1 MADPY
6 YSRYAA
12 PEGGI
17 TDTRAA
23 FPGYLTAEGSALASR
38 SLWDGGNLRTSAEI
52 GKSDIL
58 HLSRDYGLGDYARIS
73 SHATSG
79 VGGLTSGASV
89 RAFTP
94 LEDTSL
100 VRRDAALGVKP
111 GFVDYER
118 PDPLRKSEVLPADES
133 NMLFVDGLPKDCT
146 RREVAHLFRPFIGFQ
161 EIRVVHKEA
170 RRSGDEAYVLCFVE
184 FNDSKCALTAME
196 ALQGYKF
203 DDKKP
208 DAPVLR
214 IQFAKFPFQPASRD
228 ERRHGNAH

>member
-1 MADPY
+1 MADSY

-12 PEGGI
+12 AER
-17 TDTRAA
+17 DAQAA
-23 FPGYLTAEGSALASR
+23 FPGYLASEGSALASR
-38 SLWDGGNLRTSAEI
+38 SSWDGGNLRSSAEF

-58 HLSRDYGLGDYARIS
+58 PLSRDYGLGDYARIVN
-73 SHATSG
+73 HATAG
-79 VGGLTSGASV
+79 IGGLTSGASV

-94 LEDTSL
+94 LEDPAI

-118 PDPLRKSEVLPADES
+118 PDPPRKSEVLSADES

-146 RREVAHLFRPFIGFQ
+146 RREVAHLFRPFIGFK

-170 RRSGDEAYVLCFVE
+170 RRSGDMAYVLCFVE

-214 IQFAKFPFQPASRD
+214 IQFAKFPFQSASRD